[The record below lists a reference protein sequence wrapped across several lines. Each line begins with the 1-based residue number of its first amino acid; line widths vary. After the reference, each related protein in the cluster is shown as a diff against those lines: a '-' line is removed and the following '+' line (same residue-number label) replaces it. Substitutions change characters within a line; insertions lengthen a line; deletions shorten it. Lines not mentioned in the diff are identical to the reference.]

1 MLDYRLT
8 PQELAELRAAHRA
21 TRDVREAYRINA
33 VILLGKG
40 RTPADVAD
48 ALLIDPDTAREYFKR
63 YKKGGVD
70 GLLRMSYVGSEARLD
85 AAQLAELDAH
95 LQDRLHLTAE
105 SVARWVAERWGV
117 RYTASGMTAV
127 LHRLGYVYKK
137 AKLEPGKHP
146 APEVQEAFVEK
157 YENIKKNKA
166 DGDVVYFMDATHP
179 QHNPVIG
186 CGWIKRGKEHPI
198 RSNTGRQRLNIT
210 GAIDVQTLSAE
221 IRFDETVDALSTIAL
236 LRQLEDA
243 NPSAPTIFVFC
254 DNARYYKSK
263 TVAEYLVTSRIRLEP
278 LPAYSPNL
286 NLIERFWKFFKRQV
300 LYNRYYATFD
310 EFRDACKTF
319 FAELDAF
326 APQLRKL
333 LVEKFQILRDE
344 KQKFS
349 IA

>member
-8 PQELAELRAAHRA
+8 PQELAERRAAHRA
-21 TRDVREAYRINA
+21 ARDVREAYRINA

-40 RTPADVAD
+40 RTAADAAD
-48 ALLIDPDTAREYFKR
+48 ALLIDADTARAYFKR
-63 YKKGGVD
+63 YKQGGLHE
-70 GLLRMSYVGSEARLD
+70 LLRMSYVGSEALLD

-95 LQDRLHLTAE
+95 LQSHLHLTAE
-105 SVARWVAERWGV
+105 SVARWVEQRWGV

-146 APEVQEAFVEK
+146 APEVQEEFVEK
-157 YENIKKNKA
+157 YEKIKKNKV

-179 QHNPVIG
+179 PHNPAIG

-198 RSNTGRQRLNIT
+198 RSNTGRQRLNIN

-221 IRFDETVDALSTIAL
+221 IRFDETIDAVSAIAL
-236 LRQLEDA
+236 LRQLEQA
-243 NPSAPTIFVFC
+243 HPSARAIVVFC
-254 DNARYYKSK
+254 DNARYYKS
-263 TVAEYLVTSRIRLEP
+263 TAVAEYLATSRIQLVP

-300 LYNRYYATFD
+300 LYNRYYASFG
-310 EFRDACKTF
+310 EFRDACKKF
-319 FAELDAF
+319 FAELDAY
-326 APQLRKL
+326 APQLRTL
-333 LVEKFQILRDE
+333 LTENFQIIGN
-344 KQKFS
+344 KKPKVA